1 MREFILESFV
11 GLIILDGLG
20 ISRQKQNN
28 AVLLAQTPYLDS
40 LFKSYPHNTLVASGE
55 AVGLPEGQMGNSEV
69 GHLNLGA
76 GRIVYQSLTK
86 INKAIKEKTFFQNES
101 FLQVIKHVKKHN
113 SKLHLVGMISDGGIH
128 SHINHA
134 KALLAM
140 AEQNNLTEKTY
151 LHTFTDGRDTSPK
164 SGLNYLKPLLEQKVK
179 IASVAGRYY
188 AMDRDN
194 NWERINTVYN
204 MLVSQK
210 APIIGSVIDYM
221 EQSYR
226 DNITDEFIKPAIAD
240 VNGLIE
246 DNDGVIFFNFRPD
259 RIVRLATALSNP
271 TKTDLFIT
279 PGKTPFQGEKTL
291 NNVLCATMS
300 PYAESVK
307 GAVAFQKED
316 LTNTFGEVVANHNL
330 VQLRIAETEKYPHV
344 TFFFNGSQ
352 HVKLKGCE
360 EILIPSP
367 AVPTYDLKPEMSALE
382 IAAQAKEAILSKQY
396 QTMVLNFANP
406 DMVGHTGSLEAA
418 IAAVEATDKA
428 LKTVVEAILSVGGKA
443 VVVADHGNA
452 EQMADEQGRPHT
464 AHTTNLVPVIV
475 TDENVSVQ
483 KGALCDVAPTLLAL
497 LKIPQ
502 PKEMTGKSLI
512 K

>member
-1 MREFILESFV
+1 MRKFILESFV

-20 ISRQKQNN
+20 IARQKKNN
-28 AVLLAQTPYLDS
+28 AVLLAKTPYLDS
-40 LFKSYPHNTLVASGE
+40 LFKSYPHNTLAASGE

-86 INKAIKEKTFFQNES
+86 INKAIKEKTFFQNKS

-134 KALLAM
+134 KALLEIAK
-140 AEQNNLTEKTY
+140 QNNLTEKTY
-151 LHTFTDGRDTSPK
+151 LHAFTDGRDTSPK

-194 NWERINTVYN
+194 NWERINAVYN

-210 APIIGSVIDYM
+210 APVIESVIDYM

-226 DNITDEFIKPAIAD
+226 DDITDEFIKPAIAD

-271 TKTDLFIT
+271 TKTDFFIT
-279 PGKTPFQGEKTL
+279 PGKTPFQGEKKL
-291 NNVLCATMS
+291 NNVLCSTMS

-307 GAVAFQKED
+307 GRVAFQKEN
-316 LTNTFGEVVANHNL
+316 LTNTFGEAVANHNL
-330 VQLRIAETEKYPHV
+330 EQLRIAETEKYPHV

-382 IAAQAKEAILSKQY
+382 IAVKAKEAILSKQY

-406 DMVGHTGSLEAA
+406 DMVGHTGSLEAT

-428 LKTVVEAILSVGGKA
+428 LKIVVEAILSIGGKA

-475 TDENVSVQ
+475 TDENVSVN
-483 KGALCDVAPTLLAL
+483 KGALCDVAPTLLEL

-502 PKEMTGKSLI
+502 PQEMTGKSLI